1 MLVVTHI
8 CTMYTYFQVA
18 APTIWNILPFN
29 VRSAGNIT
37 QLNCHI
43 KHTFKTLSRMVTTLP
58 RQFHFHQTATILQRH
73 MWP

>member
-37 QLNCHI
+37 
-43 KHTFKTLSRMVTTLP
+43 
-58 RQFHFHQTATILQRH
+58 
-73 MWP
+73 